1 MQTQGKV
8 VNDTLE
14 LALRSLL
21 FVPGNHSEKI
31 AKVFSYGADA
41 VIIDLED
48 ACAVIDKPKARD
60 TAIAALKKPHKGL
73 GYIRINGID
82 TPFCFGDL
90 KTIVGPWLDGIVLP
104 KLENPEQLYTVDWV
118 LTQFEHEAGLKHGS
132 IDIIP
137 IIETGLGIT
146 NLQSIFDRS
155 SRVRRF
161 AFGAGDFTRDVGI
174 KWSADETELAYV
186 RSHMVLTSRA
196 CGLEPPIDTVHIQLD
211 DSNSYADSVETG
223 VKFGFQGKLLIH
235 PKQVAM
241 ANELYQPSQD
251 ELEKA
256 KKVIAAFEE
265 SESHGSASIQVD
277 GYFVDYPIV
286 EKAYSVV
293 NRAKLF
299 SG

>member
-1 MQTQGKV
+1 MQIQKKV
-8 VNDTLE
+8 ANDASE
-14 LALRSLL
+14 VALRSLL
-21 FVPGNHSEKI
+21 FVPGNHPEKI

-60 TAIAALKKPHKGL
+60 TAVAALKKAHKGL
-73 GYIRINGID
+73 GYIRINGTD

-90 KTIVGPWLDGIVLP
+90 KAIVGPWLDGIVLP
-104 KLENPEQLYTVDWV
+104 KLEDSEQLYTVDWT
-118 LTQFEHEAGLKHGS
+118 LAQFEHEAGLEHGS

-137 IIETGLGIT
+137 IIETGLGMT
-146 NLQSIFDRS
+146 NLQSIFDKP

-161 AFGAGDFTRDVGI
+161 AFGAGDFTRDVGL
-174 KWSADETELAYV
+174 KWSSDEAELAYV

-196 CGLEPPIDTVHIQLD
+196 SGLEPPVDTVHIQLD
-211 DSNSYADSVETG
+211 DLNSYADSVETG

-235 PKQVAM
+235 PKQVPM
-241 ANELYQPSQD
+241 ANELFQPSFD
-251 ELEKA
+251 DLEKA

-265 SESHGSASIQVD
+265 SESLGSASIQVD

-286 EKAYSVV
+286 EKAYSLVQ
-293 NRAKLF
+293 RAKLF
-299 SG
+299 PD